1 MKSLQNYRTK
11 KEYTQAYM
19 AKKLGVSIAAYNLY
33 ENGGRK
39 IPIRVVLKIIE
50 VLEIENIDE
59 IFLPSSFTLSENT
72 IKS

>member
-1 MKSLQNYRTK
+1 MKSLQNYRTEK
-11 KEYTQAYM
+11 GYTQAYM

-39 IPIRVVLKIIE
+39 IPRKAAFKIMEI
-50 VLEIENIDE
+50 LEIENIEE

-72 IKS
+72 K